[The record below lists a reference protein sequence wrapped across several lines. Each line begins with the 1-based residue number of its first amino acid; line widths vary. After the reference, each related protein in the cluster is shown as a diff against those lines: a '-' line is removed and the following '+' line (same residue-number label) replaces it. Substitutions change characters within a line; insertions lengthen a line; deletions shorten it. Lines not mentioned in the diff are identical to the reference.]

1 MYDCRQFRS
10 AVMSLISDP
19 LEPQSLVD
27 IITKRLETS
36 IISGELEPGAR
47 ISEQGLAKMLGV
59 SRGPLREAISRL
71 EGRKL
76 IERKTNLG
84 ARVASLSSEDLID
97 RLVVREALEGM
108 AARLAALALEDA
120 EIEVLRKLLTEHGRQ
135 KSVRTGTGYLQESAD
150 FDFHFLII
158 NGSKNLPLIAMVR
171 DELYDRLRVYRYK
184 SSTLDGRARAAF
196 DEHTD
201 IVDALAA
208 RDPDR
213 SEAAMRRHLRNAREH
228 MIAQM
233 NAERM

>member
-1 MYDCRQFRS
+1 M
-10 AVMSLISDP
+10 ISDP

-36 IISGELEPGAR
+36 IISGELKPGAR
-47 ISEQGLAKMLGV
+47 ISEQGLAKSLGV

-84 ARVASLSSEDLID
+84 ARVASLSNEDLVD

-108 AARLAALALEDA
+108 AARLAALALEDE
-120 EIEVLRKLLTEHGRQ
+120 EIEFLRKLLTEHGRQ
-135 KSVRTGTGYLQESAD
+135 KSVRTGTGYLQESSD
-150 FDFHFLII
+150 FDFHFCII
-158 NGSKNLPLIAMVR
+158 NASKNPPLIALVR

-213 SEAAMRRHLRNAREH
+213 AEAAMRRHLRNAREH

-233 NAERM
+233 QAERM